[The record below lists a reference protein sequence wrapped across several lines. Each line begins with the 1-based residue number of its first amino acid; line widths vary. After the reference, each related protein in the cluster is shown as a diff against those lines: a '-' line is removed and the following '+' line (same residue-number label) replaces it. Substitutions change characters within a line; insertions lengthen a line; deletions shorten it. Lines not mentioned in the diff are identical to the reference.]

1 MFCGNPNSR
10 GRCVFDS
17 FVWCWNY
24 FPPVGLTCVALIGGL
39 LHCLIVS
46 CFVVI
51 GCCLLEVCSSLK
63 GNGNGGEME
72 LEEKRN
78 KEEPGRV
85 KVRGT
90 VVRKI

>member
-51 GCCLLEVCSSLK
+51 GLLEVCSSLK